1 MRAGLQ
7 EDRGWSPSWA
17 THPGEHLAEQI
28 EARGWSQ
35 AQLARAA
42 GLTPKLVSTIIA
54 GRNPVTPETAIKLER
69 VLGLKAEIWARLQ
82 WNWDLTVARARERSQ

>member
-1 MRAGLQ
+1 MTATPNEGQ
-7 EDRGWSPSWA
+7 GWSPNWA

-28 EARGWSQ
+28 ESRGWTQ

-42 GLTPKLVSTIIA
+42 GLTPKLVSTIVA

-69 VLGLKAEIWARLQ
+69 ALGMKAEVWTRLQ
-82 WNWDLTVARARERSQ
+82 SNWDLAAARARERSQ